1 MSGKTKAAPKAPSA
15 VVYPNLESFLEQCTR
30 DSAARLF
37 RETKKKLDAVA
48 GSRAAN
54 AKKALAAI
62 ERVES
67 LLGELFEIRL
77 RLEDQARQAKLTR
90 R

>member
-1 MSGKTKAAPKAPSA
+1 MSGKIKAAPKAPPA

-30 DSAARLF
+30 DSTGKLF

-48 GSRAAN
+48 GSRAAH
-54 AKKALAAI
+54 AKKALAAVQ
-62 ERVES
+62 RVES